1 MRTFNVNVKGA
12 TGGRWQRQAEGFLC
26 PDEAANGRWCF
37 LSAEGQVLWSWPA
50 EDVRSVVEEI
60 TLQVK

>member
-12 TGGRWQRQAEGFLC
+12 IHVVRARGFLC
-26 PDEAANGRWCF
+26 PDEAANGKWCF
-37 LSAEGQVLWSWPA
+37 LSAENQVLWSWPA

-60 TLQVK
+60 TIQVEVR